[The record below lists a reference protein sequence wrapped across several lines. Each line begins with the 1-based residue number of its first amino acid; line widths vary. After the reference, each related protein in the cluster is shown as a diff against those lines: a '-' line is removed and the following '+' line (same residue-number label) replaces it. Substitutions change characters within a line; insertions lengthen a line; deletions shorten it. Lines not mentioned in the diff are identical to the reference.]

1 MFARQVCLK
10 LRPGR
15 AIEYSRMLE
24 NEIIPILREQK
35 GFSDEISFVSGER
48 SEAVAISLWDAPES
62 AEAYHRETYPG
73 VLKALEGVIDGEPQV
88 ETFAVS
94 NSTFHKI
101 PNLPR

>member
-1 MFARQVCLK
+1 
-10 LRPGR
+10 
-15 AIEYSRMLE
+15 
-24 NEIIPILREQK
+24 
-35 GFSDEISFVSGER
+35 
-48 SEAVAISLWDAPES
+48 VAISLWDAPES

-88 ETFAVS
+88 DTFAVS